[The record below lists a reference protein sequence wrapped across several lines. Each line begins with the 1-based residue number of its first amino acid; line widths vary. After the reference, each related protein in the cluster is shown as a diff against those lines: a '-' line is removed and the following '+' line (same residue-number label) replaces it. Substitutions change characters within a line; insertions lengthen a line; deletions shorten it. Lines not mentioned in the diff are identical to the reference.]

1 VISCRQCEG
10 VLAIC
15 CVLSTRVLALTY
27 LKRGVYLTDKT
38 VNKDVLV
45 VLTRYTNQL
54 SKPCH
59 VRTDNLCN

>member
-27 LKRGVYLTDKT
+27 LKARIQINLSFGVYLTDI
-38 VNKDVLV
+38 
-45 VLTRYTNQL
+45 
-54 SKPCH
+54 
-59 VRTDNLCN
+59 